1 VREKP
6 HNSAELV
13 PAPAA
18 NGNEPTPT
26 LARKLG
32 FFDITMLVMG
42 SVIGVGI
49 FVVPHDVAALVPQ
62 PSLVLAAW
70 VLGGLSTL
78 AGSLVYAELARRRPH
93 AGGQYAYLREAYRP
107 AVAFVYGWSL
117 LWIIQS
123 GGLASVAVIFA
134 RYFLELLH
142 TFGGWLG
149 VDEGSLSTVA
159 ESRLAAALVA
169 SAAIATLTAV
179 NCAGVRTGSTAQ
191 NIFMM
196 LKILAIALLV
206 VCGLA
211 FADGQWSVIRGVQP
225 NDRPEVTAGGLA
237 NSVHWPGMTAFA
249 AAMVPVLFAYGGSHT
264 TTFVAGEVHE
274 PRRNLARGLVLGV
287 SGVIVLYLAV
297 NYVCLKVLGVDELA
311 LTKSPAAEVMARA
324 LGAPG
329 AALISAGIAVSA
341 LGFLSQG
348 TLTSPRVYYAMAK
361 DGLFFPSVAWIHPR
375 TRVPVVAILLQGAF
389 AMVIAVSGTFEQ
401 ILNYVM
407 SVEMVFLSL
416 TALGLFVIRRRDA
429 GETGSA
435 ALSMPGHPVTT
446 LVFASVNIALVL
458 NLFLNFP
465 KNSAIGIGVA
475 LAGIPVYFL
484 WSSVNRARP
493 TSQRST
499 PAS

>member
-1 VREKP
+1 VHENP
-6 HNSAELV
+6 NNPAEIRQ
-13 PAPAA
+13 
-18 NGNEPTPT
+18 TPT

-78 AGSLVYAELARRRPH
+78 AGSLVYAELTRRRPH
-93 AGGQYAYLREAYRP
+93 AGGQYTYLREAYHP
-107 AVAFVYGWSL
+107 AVAFLYGWSL

-142 TFGGWLG
+142 TLDGWPG
-149 VDEGSLSTVA
+149 AGSLGTVA
-159 ESRLAAALVA
+159 DSRLAAAIVA
-169 SAAIATLTAV
+169 STSIATLTAL
-179 NCAGVRTGSTAQ
+179 NCAGVRTGGTAQ

-196 LKILAIALLV
+196 LKILAIVLLV
-206 VCGLA
+206 VSGLA
-211 FADGQWSVIRGVQP
+211 LGDGQWSVIRDVGP
-225 NDRPEVTAGGLA
+225 NDRPEVAAGALVH
-237 NSVHWPGMTAFA
+237 SVGWPVITAFA
-249 AAMVPVLFAYGGSHT
+249 AAMVPVLFSYGGSHT

-274 PRRNLARGLVLGV
+274 PGRNLARGLVLGV
-287 SGVIVLYLAV
+287 SAVIVLYLAV

-311 LTKSPAAEVMARA
+311 VTRSPAADVMARA

-329 AALISAGIAVSA
+329 AALISAGIAISA

-348 TLTSPRVYYAMAK
+348 TLTSPRVYYAMAR
-361 DGLFFPSVAWIHPR
+361 DGLFFPSVGWIHPR
-375 TRVPVVAILLQGAF
+375 TRVPVIAILLQGVF

-407 SVEMVFLSL
+407 SVEMVFLAL

-429 GETGSA
+429 GEAGSA

-446 LVFASVNIALVL
+446 LAFASVNVALVV
-458 NLFLNFP
+458 NLFLKFP

-475 LAGIPVYFL
+475 LAGIPVYFIWL
-484 WSSVNRARP
+484 WINRARP
-493 TSQRST
+493 NPERST
-499 PAS
+499 LA

>member
-1 VREKP
+1 VNEKP
-6 HNSAELV
+6 NNSEEIG

-18 NGNEPTPT
+18 DGNVLAPT

-93 AGGQYAYLREAYRP
+93 AGGQYTYLREAYHP
-107 AVAFVYGWSL
+107 AVAFLYGWSL

-142 TFGGWLG
+142 TFDGWLG
-149 VDEGSLSTVA
+149 AGSVGTVA
-159 ESRLAAALVA
+159 DSPLAAALVA
-169 SAAIATLTAV
+169 STSIATFTAL
-179 NCAGVRTGSTAQ
+179 NCAGVRTGGTAQ

-196 LKILAIALLV
+196 LKILAIVLLV

-211 FADGQWSVIRGVQP
+211 LGDRQWSVIRDVEHS
-225 NDRPEVTAGGLA
+225 RPSEATAEGMA
-237 NSVHWPGMTAFA
+237 SAVNWPGLTAFA
-249 AAMVPVLFAYGGSHT
+249 AAMVPVLFSYGGSHT

-311 LTKSPAAEVMARA
+311 TTRSPAAEVMGRA

-329 AALISAGIAVSA
+329 AALISAGIAISA

-348 TLTSPRVYYAMAK
+348 TLTSPRVYYAMAM
-361 DGLFFPSVAWIHPR
+361 DGLFFPSVGWIHPR
-375 TRVPVVAILLQGAF
+375 TRVPVVAILLQGVF

-416 TALGLFVIRRRDA
+416 TAIGLFVIRRRDA

-458 NLFLNFP
+458 NLFLKFP
-465 KNSAIGIGVA
+465 KNSTIGIGVA
-475 LAGIPVYFL
+475 LAGIPVYFI
-484 WSSVNRARP
+484 WSWASRARP
-493 TSQRST
+493 T
-499 PAS
+499 

>member
-1 VREKP
+1 
-6 HNSAELV
+6 
-13 PAPAA
+13 
-18 NGNEPTPT
+18 
-26 LARKLG
+26 
-32 FFDITMLVMG
+32 
-42 SVIGVGI
+42 
-49 FVVPHDVAALVPQ
+49 VVPHDVAALVPQ
-62 PSLVLAAW
+62 PLFVLAAW

-142 TFGGWLG
+142 TFGGWLAA
-149 VDEGSLSTVA
+149 DEGSLGTMA
-159 ESRLAAALVA
+159 DSRVAAALVA

-211 FADGQWSVIRGVQP
+211 FADGSIIRGVQP
-225 NDRPEVTAGGLA
+225 DGRPGVTVGGPP
-237 NSVHWPGMTAFA
+237 NSAHWPDMTAFA

-311 LTKSPAAEVMARA
+311 TTKSPAAEVMARA

-429 GETGSA
+429 GETGTA

-446 LVFASVNIALVL
+446 LVFAGVNIALVL

-475 LAGIPVYFL
+475 LAGIPVYFI
-484 WSSVNRARP
+484 WSSINRAGP
-493 TSQRST
+493 CSEKST
-499 PAS
+499 PA